1 MGKSSTA
8 ILNHLNVSIII
19 SRNQRMTGLFA
30 LIEEAINIIL
40 DEVKV
45 QWPHCNVVGMMGIG
59 LG

>member
-45 QWPHCNVVGMMGIG
+45 Q
-59 LG
+59 